1 MDTFIETFSFTFGI
15 VVAISLLPFFFTLV
29 STGIPNL
36 IMAQIARFASKEW
49 KERKWK
55 RALERGDERLIKFL
69 RNHGLDRTEAQ

>member
-15 VVAISLLPFFFTLV
+15 VAALALLPFLFVLV

-36 IMAQIARFASKEW
+36 IMALIVRFASKEW

-55 RALERGDERLIKFL
+55 RALENGDESLIKFL
-69 RNHGLDRTEAQ
+69 RKHGLDRAESQ